1 MRDRQVVQRLEI
13 KRGPVERLVPD
24 AQCVVMAAEPF
35 LDRTQVA
42 AEQRRVGRQTD
53 RALDRFRCCFLVSHT
68 EEQNAFL
75 VQSQRLVWRGR
86 KNAVQD
92 PLCLSQP
99 PSFRELAGKLKQL
112 IQRHRHVQRPSLVAA
127 VALRWVVEEV
137 VLASIDSGH
146 VIVQVHPG
154 YPDEPHIC
162 ESHFGTVLI

>member
-1 MRDRQVVQRLEI
+1 MRRNSVASGAKLTGRSIVS
-13 KRGPVERLVPD
+13 
-24 AQCVVMAAEPF
+24 AA
-35 LDRTQVA
+35 A
-42 AEQRRVGRQTD
+42 SW
-53 RALDRFRCCFLVSHT
+53 CLVSHT

-154 YPDEPHIC
+154 YPDEPHVC